1 MTGSLIWSELL
12 PRPFICHDHLTW
24 LDAGREWFATPK
36 GRAVCKHG
44 GDRHEPIETT
54 IIDAASCSHNSD
66 SHVAFLRSHG
76 ERSNPIA
83 VAVSLRADVEND
95 THQKLDAAA
104 AALEQ
109 VASVKEDYQQRIK
122 AADPSDRNR
131 LAEEGHNAMVKAVTD
146 RGLSVNEYSSILN
159 LAENDPDVREG
170 LLQRIRPPAEQ

>member
-1 MTGSLIWSELL
+1 MSQSIRPLL
-12 PRPFICHDHLTW
+12 TLPLAATILTVTW
-24 LDAGREWFATPK
+24 LFSVPMANAQTQSPSPSPSEQTSK
-36 GRAVCKHG
+36 
-44 GDRHEPIETT
+44 T
-54 IIDAASCSHNSD
+54 IPD
-66 SHVAFLRSHG
+66 
-76 ERSNPIA
+76 
-83 VAVSLRADVEND
+83 
-95 THQKLDAAA
+95 QKLNAAA